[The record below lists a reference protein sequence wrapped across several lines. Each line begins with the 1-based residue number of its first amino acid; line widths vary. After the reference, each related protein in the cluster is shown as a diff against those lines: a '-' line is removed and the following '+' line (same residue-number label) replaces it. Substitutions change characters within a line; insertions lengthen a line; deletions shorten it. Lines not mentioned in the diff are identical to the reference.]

1 MKYNQFPVWFMLIVV
16 IVLDSCSKKFK
27 DDYQNLNQPSSVPP
41 STLLR
46 NIEYDLTDQPFDQNE
61 RNNQFTCLNYTYYGN
76 NGYWDGNLQ
85 SQYAPLNFTDLQNT
99 ISMENEA
106 AKAAGTTNTPYHAL
120 GKFFRAFYFYQMTMK
135 VGDLPM
141 TQALQGTTIT
151 QPVYD
156 PQKSIFLQIFKWLD
170 SANIQMAGL
179 IGEGGTA
186 EFSGDIYYIESVDN
200 SLSAMQA
207 MQEWQKVINSF
218 RLRVLVQLS
227 TQAADADLQVAQQF
241 STILSNPSQYPLMTS
256 MTDNLEFAWVNPYNI
271 YPNSPSN
278 FGNYSNRCNMAAT
291 YLTTLSNLNDL
302 RAMMTGEPAR
312 GLGFADTS
320 FKSYIGAPSGQNLSD
335 MEASCANA
343 AATTV
348 SLINR
353 HRYWEN
359 YTGENTFVVSYP
371 EMCFNIAEGINRGWA
386 TGNAETWYVNGIQ
399 ASQSFYGV
407 RDGENTIII
416 QARVLNGAFT
426 DSAIQV
432 NWSWAN
438 YYSQPTVKYAGNNVT
453 GLNQILTQKYL
464 AFFRNS
470 GLEGYYQWRRTGVPA
485 FDAGPGTGN
494 SSIIPIRWQYP
505 VSESSTNTKNY
516 NAAVQAQYSGQD
528 DINAKM
534 WLLK

>member
-1 MKYNQFPVWFMLIVV
+1 MKNNKVPVWILLVA
-16 IVLDSCSKKFK
+16 IVLMCSCNKKFHE
-27 DDYQNLNQPSSVPP
+27 DYQNLNQPSNVPP

-46 NIEYDLTDQPFDQNE
+46 SIELDLWDAPFDQNE
-61 RNNQFTCLNYTYYGN
+61 RNDQFTCLNYTYYGN

-85 SQYAPLNFTDLQNT
+85 SQYAPLNYSDLQNT

-106 AKAAGTTNTPYHAL
+106 AKADGTTNTPYHAL

-135 VGDLPM
+135 VGDLPL
-141 TQALQGTTIT
+141 TQALQGTTVT

-156 PQKSIFLQIFKWLD
+156 SQKSIFVQILSWLD
-170 SANIQMAGL
+170 SANTQMAGL
-179 IGEGGTA
+179 INAGGNA
-186 EFSGDIYYIESVDN
+186 EFSGDFYFIERPDN
-200 SLSAMQA
+200 PLGALQA

-227 TQAADADLQVAQQF
+227 AKASDPDLQVAQQF
-241 STILSNPSQYPLMTS
+241 TNILSNPTQFPLMTS
-256 MTDNLEFAWVNPYNI
+256 MDDNLQFEYINPYNI

-278 FGNYSNRCNMAAT
+278 FGNYSNRCNMAAA
-291 YLTTLSNLNDL
+291 YLTTLSGLKDL

-320 FKSYIGAPSGQNLSD
+320 FNSYIGAPSGQALSD

-353 HRYWEN
+353 HRYWET

-386 TGNAETWYVNGIQ
+386 TGTAETWYIKGIQ
-399 ASQSFYGV
+399 ASQSFYGIV
-407 RDGENTIII
+407 DGENTIIV
-416 QARVLNGAFT
+416 QARILNGAFT
-426 DSAIQV
+426 DSAISIY
-432 NWSWAN
+432 WPWAG
-438 YYSQPTVKYAGNNVT
+438 YYAQPAVKYAGDNAA

-464 AFFRNS
+464 AYFRNS

-485 FDAGPGTGN
+485 FNAGPGTGN
-494 SSIIPIRWQYP
+494 SGIIPIRWQYP
-505 VSESSTNTKNY
+505 VSESSTNTVNY
-516 NAAVQAQYSGQD
+516 NAAVQSQYGGQD
-528 DINAKM
+528 DINQQM